1 MATVVYSARTLTHLE
16 RAFELLRK
24 ENPGA
29 AVAAAQAIRSA
40 VDSLGT
46 HPLLG
51 PRIHDDLRELVISYG
66 TTGYIALY
74 RFLVPQN
81 EIRILAIRH
90 QREIGFVP

>member
-1 MATVVYSARTLTHLE
+1 VATIVYAARSLTHLE
-16 RAFELLRK
+16 RAFEFLRK
-24 ENPGA
+24 ENPEA

-40 VDSLGT
+40 IDNLGT

-51 PRIHDDLRELVISYG
+51 RRIHGDIRELVISYG
-66 TTGYIALY
+66 ATGYIALY
-74 RFLVPQN
+74 RFLVPQD